1 MQRKHY
7 DAEHTA
13 FADAVRAFLDKE
25 VVPHFLVWE
34 RDGITPRETFT
45 AAGRGGFLGMAIPEQ
60 YGGGGVDDYR
70 FNQVIGEQVCYA
82 GVTGTGLGIT
92 LHNDICLPYFL
103 AYCTEEQKQR
113 WLPGIASGALV
124 TAVAM
129 TEPGAGSDLSGIRT
143 SAVLDGDHYVVNGA
157 KTFITNGINADL
169 VITAVRTSEDR
180 HQGLTLL
187 VLERG
192 MPGFERGRNLAK
204 VGLHSQDTAELSFT
218 DVQVPVANRFGDEGQ
233 GFYQLV
239 ANLPQ
244 ERMSIAVAGISA
256 ARAAFDQTVAYVRE
270 RRAFGTS
277 IGSFQNT
284 RFVLAEIATEID
296 VAQAFV
302 DHCVRALNDGDL
314 TVEDAAKAKWWCTE
328 LQGRVVDRCVQL
340 HGGYGY
346 MLEYPIARA
355 CADARVARIYG
366 GATEIMNEIIGRSLA
381 LRSASSSRRRHRP
394 ASPRCSA
401 PGCRRRSSSAA
412 W

>member
-1 MQRKHY
+1 MQRGHY
-7 DAEHTA
+7 EAEHTA
-13 FADAVRAFLDKE
+13 FAEAVRTFLDKE
-25 VVPHFLVWE
+25 VVPHYLDWE
-34 RDGITPRETFT
+34 RDGITPREVFT
-45 AAGRGGFLGMAIPEQ
+45 AAGRQGFLGMAIPER
-60 YGGGGVDDYR
+60 YGGGGTSDFR
-70 FNQVIGEQVCYA
+70 FSQALGEQVAYA

-103 AYCTEEQKQR
+103 AYCSDEQREQ
-113 WLPGIASGALV
+113 WLPGIASGALI

-143 SAVLDGDHYVVNGA
+143 SAALNGDHYLVTGA

-169 VITAVRTSEDR
+169 VITAVRTSEEKHR
-180 HQGLTLL
+180 GLTLL
-187 VLERG
+187 ILERG

-204 VGLHSQDTAELSFT
+204 VGMHSQDTAELSFS
-218 DVQVPVANRFGDEGQ
+218 DVRVPVANRLGDEGA
-233 GFYQLV
+233 GFGQLV

-244 ERMSIAVAGISA
+244 ERLSIAIAGIAA

-277 IGSFQNT
+277 IGTFQNT

-302 DHCVRALNDGDL
+302 DKCVLALNDGDL

-346 MLEYPIARA
+346 MVEYPIARA
-355 CADARVARIYG
+355 FADARVTRIYG
-366 GATEIMNEIIGRSLA
+366 GATEIMKEIIGRSLP
-381 LRSASSSRRRHRP
+381 L
-394 ASPRCSA
+394 
-401 PGCRRRSSSAA
+401 
-412 W
+412 

>member
-1 MQRKHY
+1 MQRGHY
-7 DAEHTA
+7 ETEHTA
-13 FADAVRAFLDKE
+13 FAEAVRTFLDKE
-25 VVPHFLVWE
+25 VVPHYLDWE
-34 RDGITPRETFT
+34 RDGITPREVFT
-45 AAGRGGFLGMAIPEQ
+45 AAGRQGFLGTAIPEQ
-60 YGGGGVDDYR
+60 YGGGGTADFR
-70 FNQVIGEQVCYA
+70 FNQALGEQVAYA

-103 AYCTEEQKQR
+103 AYCSDEQRAR

-143 SAVLDGDHYVVNGA
+143 SAVRSSPGGDHYVVNGA

-169 VITAVRTSEDR
+169 VITAVRTSEEKHR
-180 HQGLTLL
+180 GLTLL
-187 VLERG
+187 ILERS
-192 MPGFERGRNLAK
+192 MAGFERGRNLAK

-218 DVQVPVANRFGDEGQ
+218 DVRVPVANRLGDEGA
-233 GFYQLV
+233 GFGQLV

-244 ERMSIAVAGISA
+244 ERLSIAIAGIGA

-277 IGSFQNT
+277 IGTFQNT

-302 DHCVRALNDGDL
+302 DKCVLALNEGDL
-314 TVEDAAKAKWWCTE
+314 SAEDAAKAKWWCTE

-355 CADARVARIYG
+355 FTDARVTRIYG
-366 GATEIMNEIIGRSLA
+366 GATEIMKEIIGRSLS
-381 LRSASSSRRRHRP
+381 L
-394 ASPRCSA
+394 
-401 PGCRRRSSSAA
+401 
-412 W
+412 